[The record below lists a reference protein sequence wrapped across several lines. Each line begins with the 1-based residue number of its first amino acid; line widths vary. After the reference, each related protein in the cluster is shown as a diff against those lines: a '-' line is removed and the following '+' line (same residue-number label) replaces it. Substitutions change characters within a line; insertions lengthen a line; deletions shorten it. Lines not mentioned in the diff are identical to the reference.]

1 MFAQLYRI
9 QSRNA
14 KMFISCINPAFLR
27 ILSNRIHFRPQ
38 TLTMFQPRKTAK
50 PTRRSVANP
59 PDRLRKLCE

>member
-27 ILSNRIHFRPQ
+27 ILSDRIHFRPQ

-50 PTRRSVANP
+50 TARRFSTNP
-59 PDRLRKLCE
+59 PDRLRKPCE